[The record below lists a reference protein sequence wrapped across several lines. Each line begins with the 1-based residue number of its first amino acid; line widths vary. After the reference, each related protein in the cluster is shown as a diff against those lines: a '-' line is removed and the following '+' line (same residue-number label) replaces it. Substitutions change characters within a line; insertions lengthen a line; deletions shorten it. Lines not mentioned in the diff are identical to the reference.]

1 MKRKLWIYSALFLF
15 IIGMSSA
22 NCFSQ
27 AIPSEVQIRF
37 VEMKFRKPPLVDL
50 YFDVTLRNNSSEPKW
65 FLLPSNL
72 GQNNQLDP
80 SRGGVDAVEVF
91 APKSKDRVLIGHF
104 LGTGGFHALHLAS
117 GAEVRLRN
125 FAISFWGDPPY
136 NLEVSVI
143 IAKQLSIGG
152 ELAGT
157 WFGVDPLI
165 SGKADTSENGEGQT
179 RAVHSKRTPDSR
191 EVATL
196 IEEASRVELTVA
208 LKNKH

>member
-1 MKRKLWIYSALFLF
+1 MKRKLLTYSALVLF
-15 IIGMSSA
+15 VIGTSCA

-27 AIPSEVQIRF
+27 AVPSEVQIRF

-91 APKSKDRVLIGHF
+91 ALKGRDRVLIGHF
-104 LGTGGFHALHLAS
+104 LGTGGFHALQLAG
-117 GAEVRLRN
+117 GAEVRMRN
-125 FAISFWGDPPY
+125 FAISFWGDPPDQ
-136 NLEVSVI
+136 LAVSVI
-143 IAKQLSIGG
+143 IAKQLTIGG
-152 ELAGT
+152 ESAAT

-165 SGKADTSENGEGQT
+165 SGKADTAENGEGRT
-179 RAVHSKRTPDSR
+179 RAVHSKRAPDSR
-191 EVATL
+191 EVSTL
-196 IEEASRVELTVA
+196 IEEASRVELMVA
-208 LKNKH
+208 LKPKH